1 MQTSHAKSG
10 RGTESVSFFGSTRT
24 MSYLASLAVPSL
36 LCLIAILLFFSDF
49 FTENDLFSEFTRGCA
64 DGLRTTVSILPT
76 LLLLSVAV
84 RAFTAS
90 GGMRALCSLFL
101 PFCRAIRFPE
111 ELLPTILMRSISG
124 SGTTALLIDLFER
137 YSPDS
142 FAGRCASI
150 LLGSSDTI
158 FYTVSVYFSSIQEK
172 STGYTLPVAFIVM
185 VFCVTVSYSITRL
198 YFGA

>member
-1 MQTSHAKSG
+1 
-10 RGTESVSFFGSTRT
+10 

-36 LCLIAILLFFSDF
+36 LCLIGILLFFSDF

-64 DGLRTTVSILPT
+64 DGLRTTFSILPT
-76 LLLLSVAV
+76 LLLLTVAV
-84 RAFTAS
+84 RAFTVS
-90 GGMRALCSLFL
+90 GGMNAIQSLFL
-101 PFCRAIRFPE
+101 PLCRAIRFPQ
-111 ELLPTILMRSISG
+111 ELLPLVLMRPISG
-124 SGTTALLIDLFER
+124 SGATALLCDLFER
-137 YSPDS
+137 YSPES

-172 STGYTLPVAFIVM
+172 KTGYTLPVAFLVM
-185 VFCVTVSYSITRL
+185 LFCLFASFSITRL